1 MELDPNIKK
10 LADAFDCE
18 YPKHYLVV
26 SDYELV
32 DDKIV
37 IGEIKVLDV
46 KGKFIKLASLTKVI
60 KALSQYPIK
69 FEKQ

>member
-1 MELDPNIKK
+1 MELDPKIKQ

-26 SDYELV
+26 SDYQLV